1 MNISQAIS
9 GLIQDPPPQHA
20 FEISEAGIS
29 YAHGTQTRFEA
40 FEPGTVV
47 VSPSSDNIL
56 RPELVSEM
64 IAHIAPANGVK
75 KRRPAVLILPDYAA
89 RVTVLDFD
97 SFPTVAAEQ
106 LPLVKFRIKKT
117 IPFDIESA
125 AVSFFVQPGAGK
137 KVEVLAVTMAFDIV
151 ARYEA
156 LFRAAGFQTG
166 EVTTSTLAA
175 LNLYRGEGV
184 SVVAK
189 LIVGTG
195 ATASTAT
202 TVVVSESASL
212 ASSSASALR
221 RLAAASAMSSSS
233 SCGLTPMPAAHRR
246 PMSRRSTCS
255 IWRQRA
261 SSDSISI
268 RESRYFCF
276 QSEVSDTAKVREHS
290 PKDRPSYGKLE
301 RGHILRILQESHA
314 NGVTK
319 VPVSHRFMMQ
329 VPASPAS
336 FWLDCRKVTN
346 HGAKA
351 RFHHRSAAG
360 GLVGQRQLQDLQL
373 CGRSG
378 NAPFY
383 RRPGQQPLPT
393 IAAVDR
399 GPNHQWRPV

>member
-9 GLIQDPPPQHA
+9 RLIQDPPPQHA

-189 LIVGTG
+189 LSGHVLTVTVISDGTIKLFRCVTLEG
-195 ATASTAT
+195 SGEEEILAVLHPTFAY
-202 TVVVSESASL
+202 VEDEL
-212 ASSSASALR
+212 AS
-221 RLAAASAMSSSS
+221 
-233 SCGLTPMPAAHRR
+233 P
-246 PMSRRSTCS
+246 
-255 IWRQRA
+255 
-261 SSDSISI
+261 
-268 RESRYFCF
+268 
-276 QSEVSDTAKVREHS
+276 VK
-290 PKDRPSYGKLE
+290 KL
-301 RGHILRILQESHA
+301 
-314 NGVTK
+314 
-319 VPVSHRFMMQ
+319 F
-329 VPASPAS
+329 
-336 FWLDCRKVTN
+336 
-346 HGAKA
+346 
-351 RFHHRSAAG
+351 
-360 GLVGQRQLQDLQL
+360 L
-373 CGRSG
+373 CGFAQGAPAELRCETEPLRSVHG
-378 NAPFY
+378 VPGEFNAGLLGY
-383 RRPGQQPLPT
+383 LEAG
-393 IAAVDR
+393 V
-399 GPNHQWRPV
+399 GHG